1 MAFYNIFLKR
11 VSFYKDLKG
20 LKGILRDSTGS
31 KMIFGS
37 HYIYDDFIYKQ
48 LEGTNCIKRRTVY
61 KTHPRPSNSSNISV
75 EATR

>member
-37 HYIYDDFIYKQ
+37 HYIYDDSIYKQ
-48 LEGTNCIKRRTVY
+48 LEGTNCI
-61 KTHPRPSNSSNISV
+61 
-75 EATR
+75 